1 MPEKLFIL
9 LMMSCIFAAS
19 AFGADV
25 KKQLQ
30 GIKSEIK
37 QKKALIKKTAQVE
50 NRVSSELT
58 RINTSLREKESS
70 LSALNRDLKSVEG
83 NIGKTQQAIDIVQK
97 EAESRKAMI
106 QKRLVA
112 AYKAGD
118 TGTVR
123 FLFSSQSLPQMQEN
137 LRYMK
142 SVVDNDRKL
151 VAAYEE
157 RVEKLRQLKRTME
170 GEARRKESL
179 KGNIEQTR
187 RQIEQEKI
195 NKASYLTKVREE
207 KKAYQTSLVEL
218 EANSRRLHAI
228 VQRLEAESRKRYTA
242 NKRAQI
248 KAGKKAQTKAGKKA
262 QTKTGKRARVKDGK
276 QTQDTSVETAEA
288 QPMNVSTGFASQK
301 GRLSMPARGR
311 ILTTYGRHKHPE
323 FNSFTFSNGI
333 SISAPNGADVHSVY
347 DGTVVFADY
356 FKGYGNMVIVDH
368 GGGFLSVYAHNS
380 RVAKRA
386 GATVSRNEVL
396 ASVGDVDSTR
406 GPMLYFEIRYQG
418 RAIDPSPWIR

>member
-1 MPEKLFIL
+1 MRIKLFIVL
-9 LMMSCIFAAS
+9 VLSCVLAVA

-30 GIKSEIK
+30 GIKTEIS
-37 QKKALIKKTAQVE
+37 QKKVLIKKTSQVE

-58 RINTSLREKESS
+58 RINTSLREKETS
-70 LSALNRDLKSVEG
+70 LSALSRDLKSVEG
-83 NIGKTQQAIDIVQK
+83 RIGKTQQAIESAQK
-97 EAESRKAMI
+97 EADARKAMI

-142 SVVDNDRKL
+142 AVVDNDRKL
-151 VAAYEE
+151 VAAYNEQ
-157 RVEKLRQLKRTME
+157 VDVLRSLKRSME
-170 GEARRKESL
+170 GDARRKAGL
-179 KGNIEQTR
+179 KGSIEQTK

-195 NKASYLTKVREE
+195 NKTNYLVKVREE
-207 KKAYQTSLVEL
+207 KKAYQSSLAEL

-242 NKRAQI
+242 KRRDQIAAAKKAQAKTRNKAQA
-248 KAGKKAQTKAGKKA
+248 KAGKQTP
-262 QTKTGKRARVKDGK
+262 
-276 QTQDTSVETAEA
+276 DTSVETAEI
-288 QPMNVSTGFASQK
+288 QPMKASSGFASQK
-301 GRLSMPARGR
+301 GRLAMPARGR
-311 ILTTYGRHKHPE
+311 IIDTYGRHKHPE

-333 SISAPNGADVHSVY
+333 SISAPSGSDVRTVY

-386 GATVSRNEVL
+386 GASVSRNEVV

-418 RAIDPSPWIR
+418 RAIDPSPWVR

>member
-1 MPEKLFIL
+1 MRIKLFICLTLSCL
-9 LMMSCIFAAS
+9 LAVS
-19 AFGADV
+19 ARGADE

-30 GIKSEIK
+30 GIRKEIS
-37 QKKALIKKTAQVE
+37 KKKVLIKKTSQVE

-58 RINTSLREKESS
+58 RINTSLREKQTS
-70 LSALNRDLKSVEG
+70 LAVLNRDLRSVEG
-83 NIGKTQQAIDIVQK
+83 NIGKTQQAIAAAQK
-97 EAESRKAMI
+97 EAETRKAMI

-142 SVVDNDRKL
+142 AVVENDRKL
-151 VAAYEE
+151 VAAYSEQ
-157 RVEKLRQLKRTME
+157 VEVLRKLKRTME
-170 GEARRKESL
+170 TDAQRKASL
-179 KGNIEQTR
+179 RGTIEQTK

-195 NKASYLTKVREE
+195 NKTNYLVQVREE
-207 KKAYQTSLVEL
+207 KKSYQASLAEL

-242 NKRAQI
+242 KKREQARAAKRARAGTVKQPRV
-248 KAGKKAQTKAGKKA
+248 KAGKQAP
-262 QTKTGKRARVKDGK
+262 
-276 QTQDTSVETAEA
+276 DTRVETAEV
-288 QPMNVSTGFASQK
+288 QPMNTSTGFAAQR
-301 GRLSMPARGR
+301 GRLSMPVRGR
-311 ILTTYGRHKHPE
+311 IVATYGRHKHPD

-333 SISAPNGADVHSVY
+333 SISAPAGADVRSIY

-386 GATVSRNEVL
+386 GASVSRNEVV
-396 ASVGDVDSTR
+396 ASVGDVDSAK
-406 GPMLYFEIRYQG
+406 GPLLYFEIRYQG
-418 RAIDPSPWIR
+418 KAVDPAAWVR

>member
-1 MPEKLFIL
+1 MPVKLFAL
-9 LMMSCIFAAS
+9 LIIVSCILVPS
-19 AFGADV
+19 AFSADA
-25 KKQLQ
+25 KKELR
-30 GIKSEIK
+30 GIRTEISR
-37 QKKALIKKTAQVE
+37 KKALIRKTTQVE
-50 NRVSSELT
+50 NRVSKELT
-58 RINTSLREKESS
+58 RINTSLREKEAS
-70 LSALNRDLKSVEG
+70 LAVLSRDLKSVEG
-83 NIGKTQQAIDIVQK
+83 SIGKTQKSIEAAQK
-97 EAESRKAMI
+97 EADVRKALI

-123 FLFSSQSLPQMQEN
+123 FLFSSQSIPQMQEN

-142 SVVDNDRKL
+142 AVVENDRKL
-151 VAAYEE
+151 VAAYSQQ
-157 RVEKLRQLKRTME
+157 VEVLRTLKRSME
-170 GEARRKESL
+170 SDARRKENL
-179 KGNIEQTR
+179 KGTIEQTR

-195 NKASYLTKVREE
+195 NKANYLTKVREE
-207 KKAYQTSLVEL
+207 KKVYQSSLAEL

-242 NKRAQI
+242 RKRNQAKAVQKARGKAAG
-248 KAGKKAQTKAGKKA
+248 KAGKKAGRQTPG
-262 QTKTGKRARVKDGK
+262 TG
-276 QTQDTSVETAEA
+276 VETEDL
-288 QPMNVSTGFASQK
+288 QPMNASTGFASQK

-311 ILTTYGRHKHPE
+311 IITTYGRHKHPE

-333 SISAPNGADVHSVY
+333 SISAPNGADVRSVY

-386 GATVSRNEVL
+386 GTSVSRNEVV
-396 ASVGDVDSTR
+396 ASVGDVDSTK

-418 RAIDPSPWIR
+418 RAIDPSPWVR

>member
-1 MPEKLFIL
+1 MPIKLFIIL
-9 LMMSCIFAAS
+9 ILVCFFAAS
-19 AFGADV
+19 AFSADV

-30 GIKSEIK
+30 GIKTEIS
-37 QKKALIKKTAQVE
+37 QKKVLIKKTSQVE
-50 NRVSSELT
+50 NRVTSELT
-58 RINTSLREKESS
+58 RINTSLREKEAS
-70 LSALNRDLKSVEG
+70 LSVLNRDLRSVEG
-83 NIGKTQQAIDIVQK
+83 SIGKTQQAIEAAQK
-97 EAESRKAMI
+97 EANSRKAMI

-123 FLFSSQSLPQMQEN
+123 FLFSSQSIPQMQEN

-142 SVVDNDRKL
+142 AVVDNDRKL
-151 VAAYEE
+151 VAAYNEQ
-157 RVEKLRQLKRTME
+157 VEVLRRLKRSME
-170 GEARRKESL
+170 GDARRKAGL
-179 KGNIEQTR
+179 KGSIEQTK
-187 RQIEQEKI
+187 RQIEQEKV
-195 NKASYLTKVREE
+195 NKTNYLTKVREE
-207 KKAYQTSLVEL
+207 KKAYQSSLAEL

-242 NKRAQI
+242 RKRKQIDAVKKAQAKTRKKSRI
-248 KAGKKAQTKAGKKA
+248 KAGKQTP
-262 QTKTGKRARVKDGK
+262 
-276 QTQDTSVETAEA
+276 DTSVDTAEI
-288 QPMNVSTGFASQK
+288 QPMNSSIGFASQK

-311 ILTTYGRHKHPE
+311 IIGTYGRHKHPE

-333 SISAPNGADVHSVY
+333 SISAPSGTDVRTIY

-380 RVAKRA
+380 RVVKRA
-386 GATVSRNEVL
+386 GASVSRNEVV

-418 RAIDPSPWIR
+418 KAIDPSSWVR

>member
-1 MPEKLFIL
+1 MRIKLFIL
-9 LMMSCIFAAS
+9 LTLSCLLAVS
-19 AFGADV
+19 ARGADE

-30 GIKSEIK
+30 GIRKEIS
-37 QKKALIKKTAQVE
+37 KKKVLIKKTSQVE

-58 RINTSLREKESS
+58 RINTSLREKQTS
-70 LSALNRDLKSVEG
+70 LAVLNRDLRSVEG
-83 NIGKTQQAIDIVQK
+83 NIGKTQQAIAAAQK
-97 EAESRKAMI
+97 EAEIRKTMI

-142 SVVDNDRKL
+142 AVVENDRKL
-151 VAAYEE
+151 VAAYNEQ
-157 RVEKLRQLKRTME
+157 VEVLRKLKRTME
-170 GEARRKESL
+170 TDARRKASL
-179 KGNIEQTR
+179 RGTIEQTK

-195 NKASYLTKVREE
+195 NKTTYLVQVREE
-207 KKAYQTSLVEL
+207 KKAYQASLAEL

-242 NKRAQI
+242 KKREQARAAKRAQAGTVKQPRV
-248 KAGKKAQTKAGKKA
+248 KAGKQTP
-262 QTKTGKRARVKDGK
+262 
-276 QTQDTSVETAEA
+276 DTRVETAEV
-288 QPMNVSTGFASQK
+288 QPMNTSTGFASQR
-301 GRLSMPARGR
+301 GRLSMPVRGR
-311 ILTTYGRHKHPE
+311 IIATYGRHKHPD

-333 SISAPNGADVHSVY
+333 SISAPAGADVRSIY

-386 GATVSRNEVL
+386 GASVSRNEVV
-396 ASVGDVDSTR
+396 ASVGDVDSAK
-406 GPMLYFEIRYQG
+406 GPLLYFEIRYQG
-418 RAIDPSPWIR
+418 KAVDPSSWVR

>member
-1 MPEKLFIL
+1 MRIKLFIVL
-9 LMMSCIFAAS
+9 VLSCVLVVA

-30 GIKSEIK
+30 GIKTEIS
-37 QKKALIKKTAQVE
+37 QKKVLIKKTSQVE

-58 RINTSLREKESS
+58 RINTSLREKETS
-70 LSALNRDLKSVEG
+70 LSALSRDLKSVEG
-83 NIGKTQQAIDIVQK
+83 RIGKTQQAIESAQK
-97 EAESRKAMI
+97 EADARKAMI

-142 SVVDNDRKL
+142 AVVDNDRKL
-151 VAAYEE
+151 VAAYNEQ
-157 RVEKLRQLKRTME
+157 VDVLRSLKRSME
-170 GEARRKESL
+170 GDARRKAGL
-179 KGNIEQTR
+179 KGSIEQTK

-195 NKASYLTKVREE
+195 NKTNYLVKVREE
-207 KKAYQTSLVEL
+207 KKAYQSSLAEL

-242 NKRAQI
+242 KRRDQIAAAKKAQA
-248 KAGKKAQTKAGKKA
+248 KTRNKAQTKAGK
-262 QTKTGKRARVKDGK
+262 QTP
-276 QTQDTSVETAEA
+276 DTSVETAEI
-288 QPMNVSTGFASQK
+288 QPMKASSGFASQK
-301 GRLSMPARGR
+301 GRLAMPARGR
-311 ILTTYGRHKHPE
+311 IIDTYGRHKHPE

-333 SISAPNGADVHSVY
+333 SISAPSGSDVRTVY

-386 GATVSRNEVL
+386 GASVSRNEVV

-418 RAIDPSPWIR
+418 RAIDPSPWVR